1 MLNLFKSIVDKWAHW
16 VGDRDMELAIR
27 NALTRDGLRGRAAR
41 ISKVRLVAVQRP
53 GWLQVY
59 SFDAVWVEDAVET
72 PSPPVFGLVRQ
83 DERYNRTEVKIHT
96 SVNAR
101 NQLLRQWSEGLTR
114 LGRH

>member
-1 MLNLFKSIVDKWAHW
+1 MLKLLKRIAVKWANW

-27 NALTRDGLRGRAAR
+27 DALTRDGLRGKAAK
-41 ISKVRLVAVQRP
+41 ISKVRLVAVKRP
-53 GWLQVY
+53 GWLQIY

-83 DERYNRTEVKIHT
+83 DERYNRTEVRIHT
-96 SVNAR
+96 SVTAR